1 MNIKIHDEGYEVIV
15 EKKRIKNTYIRV
27 KEDLKIYVSTNILTS
42 KKYIEDLILK
52 NEDSIYS
59 SFTVI

>member
-1 MNIKIHDEGYEVIV
+1 MNIEIHGEVYEVIV

-42 KKYIEDLILK
+42 KKY
-52 NEDSIYS
+52 
-59 SFTVI
+59 VR